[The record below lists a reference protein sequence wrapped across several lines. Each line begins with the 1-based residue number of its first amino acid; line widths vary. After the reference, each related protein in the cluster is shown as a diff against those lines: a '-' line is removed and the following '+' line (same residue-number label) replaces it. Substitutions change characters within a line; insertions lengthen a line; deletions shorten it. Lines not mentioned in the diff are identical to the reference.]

1 MKITSGISTN
11 SEEFIDRQQDS
22 RGLNNQAIQK
32 VPSLDNN
39 SPQAY
44 RNEDLTTITPH
55 CLSRVGGEQ
64 PYRKFVQAII
74 KRFVFPVISG
84 LSLRLLI

>member
-11 SEEFIDRQQDS
+11 SEEFIDRQPDS

-44 RNEDLTTITPH
+44 RNEDSTTFTPQ
-55 CLSRVGGEQ
+55 CLSRVGGELS
-64 PYRKFVQAII
+64 YSRWLNG
-74 KRFVFPVISG
+74 KR
-84 LSLRLLI
+84 LRLKGLLPL